1 MAFAENIK
9 PKELMAARLGWT
21 LACGTQVKVG
31 MGRLGWRW
39 SKGDSFGGR
48 VYAAQQC
55 VRTEGQLGCNV
66 GHRAGGLST
75 WGELGD
81 TTCPHQIQHLLRA
94 P

>member
-1 MAFAENIK
+1 
-9 PKELMAARLGWT
+9 MAARLGWA
-21 LACGTQVKVG
+21 LVCDTQVKVG
-31 MGRLGWRW
+31 MGRFGWHC

-48 VYAAQQC
+48 VCAAQRC
-55 VRTEGQLGCNV
+55 VGTEGQLACNV

-81 TTCPHQIQHLLRA
+81 TTCPHQIQHLSGT